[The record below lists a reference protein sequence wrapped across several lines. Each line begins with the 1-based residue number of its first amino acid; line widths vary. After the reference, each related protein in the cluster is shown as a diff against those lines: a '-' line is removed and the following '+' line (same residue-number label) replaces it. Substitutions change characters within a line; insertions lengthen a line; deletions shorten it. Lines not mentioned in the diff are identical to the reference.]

1 METEEAWSSDERKMT
16 IRTSSALFQQQAGRT
31 EKPEIEEVEE
41 ATSSDERKQQ
51 TTIPATETSRERRA
65 PRRKIRDATHEPRR
79 RRVAIQVA
87 SDVDV
92 RKPRAGDET
101 ATGRRAKGHD
111 ETATDCPR
119 GKTADERA
127 QRRAARRREDPKE
140 KNGSWVRLI

>member
-1 METEEAWSSDERKMT
+1 MT

-65 PRRKIRDATHEPRR
+65 PRR

-101 ATGRRAKGHD
+101 ATGCRAKGHGD
-111 ETATDCPR
+111 GPCED
-119 GKTADERA
+119 
-127 QRRAARRREDPKE
+127 AR
-140 KNGSWVRLI
+140 

>member
-1 METEEAWSSDERKMT
+1 MQ
-16 IRTSSALFQQQAGRT
+16 L
-31 EKPEIEEVEE
+31 
-41 ATSSDERKQQ
+41 
-51 TTIPATETSRERRA
+51 TSRDGDESRS
-65 PRRKIRDATHEPRR
+65 KS
-79 RRVAIQVA
+79 RVMWTCGQ
-87 SDVDV
+87 
-92 RKPRAGDET
+92 KPQAGDET